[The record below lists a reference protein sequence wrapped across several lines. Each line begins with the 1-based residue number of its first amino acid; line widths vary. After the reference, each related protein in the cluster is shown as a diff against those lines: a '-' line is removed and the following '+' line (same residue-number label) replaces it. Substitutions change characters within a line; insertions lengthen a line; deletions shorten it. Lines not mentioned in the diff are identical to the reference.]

1 MAEIPPWGKWSP
13 LEGYKAQKDISP
25 SQINCLGKEEG
36 KYFLCQPAIIE
47 RESCSVV
54 AEE

>member
-1 MAEIPPWGKWSP
+1 MVGIPRWGKWSP

-47 RESCSVV
+47 RGSFSVI
-54 AEE
+54 AEK